1 MAFFGDLVS
10 NIKGLF
16 WEQVNLDGYVFD
28 AYLRMDNVESIT
40 ATKNPVESGS
50 NITDHAYVNPKIF
63 HFDIG
68 MTDTSLGK
76 VFGQFGFID
85 RPVNAYRLLSYWLNE
100 RKLITLN
107 GKYGF
112 YRNVLVTS
120 INAHDDY
127 TTNEALKVSIT
138 LEEVLVTSTQLVK
151 VSAASFY
158 TSHVNRG
165 LQNATSVSQNASVLS
180 YFN

>member
-1 MAFFGDLVS
+1 MAVFGDLVS
-10 NIKGLF
+10 NISGIF

-28 AYLRMDNVESIT
+28 AYLRMENRESLT
-40 ATKNPVESGS
+40 TTKNPVETGA
-50 NITDHAYVNPKIF
+50 NITDHAYVNPKTF
-63 HFDIG
+63 SFEIG
-68 MTDTSLGK
+68 MTDTSMGK

-85 RPVNAYRLLSYWLNE
+85 RPVNAYRLLSHWLNT

-120 INAHDDY
+120 LDAHDDY
-127 TTNEALKVSIT
+127 TTHSSLKVSVT
-138 LEEVLVTSTQLVK
+138 LEEVQVTSTQLVK

-158 TSHVNRG
+158 TSRVNRG
-165 LQNATSVSQNASVLS
+165 LQNAVPVSQNNSLLS